1 MAHMSPRRV
10 RTVRAIPAR
19 PKLTHKLEPQ
29 QCVLWLPDRQAY
41 LLNADLT
48 KPAFQTVT
56 APALAW
62 QLEDEEAEAL
72 GLAFSDTTGLRV
84 ALRPYRPA
92 YQA

>member
-1 MAHMSPRRV
+1 MANMSPRRV
-10 RTVRAIPAR
+10 RIAR
-19 PKLTHKLEPQ
+19 PKATKPKQTHKLEAQ

-48 KPAFQTVT
+48 KPAFQTVA

-62 QLEDEEAEAL
+62 HLEDEEAEAL